1 MLAAWPGG
9 SWQDTVWLVV
19 ALAVAYGVVFWLSA
33 LVWVYRDAKSRTND
47 SVSLFVSV
55 FLVLIFSLPG
65 LFLYLVLRPGET
77 LTEAYERTLETE
89 AMLQEVERLGTCPSC
104 RRRIEEDYLLCPYC
118 RTNLRKPC
126 AQCGRALS
134 FGWVACPYCGA
145 DRVPLTAAQAAGS
158 QPQVASSAGGS
169 PAPARQLRASAEG
182 GRTAARPGGRPDSPT
197 AGRPGLPA
205 NTEPLP

>member
-19 ALAVAYGVVFWLSA
+19 ALLVAYVVVLWLSA

-47 SVSLFVSV
+47 PVSQYVSV
-55 FLVLIFSLPG
+55 FLVLIFNLPG
-65 LFLYLVLRPGET
+65 LFLYFILRPQET
-77 LTEAYERTLETE
+77 LTEGYERTLETE
-89 AMLQEVERLGTCPSC
+89 AMLQEVERLATCPSC
-104 RRRIEEDYLLCPYC
+104 RRRIEDDYLLCPYC
-118 RTNLRKPC
+118 RTSLRKPC

-145 DRVPLTAAQAAGS
+145 DRVPLATPAAAGPQPQAA
-158 QPQVASSAGGS
+158 
-169 PAPARQLRASAEG
+169 
-182 GRTAARPGGRPDSPT
+182 SPT
-197 AGRPGLPA
+197 AGGPAPAGQLRATASGPPAGRTGLPA

>member
-9 SWQDTVWLVV
+9 SWQDTVWLVA
-19 ALAVAYGVVFWLSA
+19 ALLVAYGVVLWLSA

-47 SVSLFVSV
+47 SVSQFVSV
-55 FLVLIFSLPG
+55 FLVLIFNLPG
-65 LFLYLVLRPGET
+65 LFLYLVLRPQET

-118 RTNLRKPC
+118 RTSLRKPC

-145 DRVPLTAAQAAGS
+145 DRVPMTAAEAGGARPQAA
-158 QPQVASSAGGS
+158 PSSAEG
-169 PAPARQLRASAEG
+169 PAPARQIRAPASG
-182 GRTAARPGGRPDSPT
+182 PP
-197 AGRPGLPA
+197 AGRAGLPA

>member
-19 ALAVAYGVVFWLSA
+19 ALLVAYGVVLWLSA
-33 LVWVYRDAKSRTND
+33 LAWVYRDVKSRTND
-47 SVSLFVSV
+47 SVSQLVSV
-55 FLVLIFSLPG
+55 FLVLIFNLPG
-65 LFLYLVLRPGET
+65 LFLYLVLRPQET

-89 AMLQEVERLGTCPSC
+89 AMLQEVERLATCPSC

-118 RTNLRKPC
+118 RTSLRKPC

-145 DRVPLTAAQAAGS
+145 DRVPLTAAEAARS
-158 QPQVASSAGGS
+158 QTQVASPPAGS
-169 PAPARQLRASAEG
+169 PAPARQLRSSASG
-182 GRTAARPGGRPDSPT
+182 PP
-197 AGRPGLPA
+197 AGRAGLPA